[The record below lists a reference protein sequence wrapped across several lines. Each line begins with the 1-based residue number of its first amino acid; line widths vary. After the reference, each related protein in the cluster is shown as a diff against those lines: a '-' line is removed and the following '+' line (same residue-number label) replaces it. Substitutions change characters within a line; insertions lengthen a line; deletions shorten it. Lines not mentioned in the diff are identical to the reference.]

1 MADQAGPAAETPMPA
16 TEVYTQRHNPAFV
29 AEMATRIAGEE
40 AAFFLPNLRP
50 GMHLLDVGCGPG
62 SITAGLAEVVAPGTL
77 VGIDLEA
84 AQLVRARSLVAE
96 QGVMN
101 AFFGVANLYQLPFAD
116 ASFDAVFAHTVVMGL
131 REPVRALT
139 ELRRVLRPRGI
150 IGLRDPD
157 LGTEVIAPATP
168 LLEQRRA
175 FLLRVRQYNGGYP
188 FAGRQLRGYLLAAG
202 FTKVEAR
209 ASVWSA
215 GSLEETRLRAGWFKA
230 QLLGL
235 AGTGLAEGWIDQQTV
250 DAMDSALDE
259 WAERPDAFSAVTYG
273 EAIGRV
279 SN

>member
-1 MADQAGPAAETPMPA
+1 MPA

-29 AEMATRIAGEE
+29 AEMATRTAGEE
-40 AAFFLPNLRP
+40 AAFFLPNLRS

-62 SITAGLAEVVAPGTL
+62 SITVGLAKVVAPGTL

-84 AQLVRARSLVAE
+84 AQLVRARSLAAE

-101 AFFGVANLYQLPFAD
+101 ALFGVANLYQLPFAD

-150 IGLRDPD
+150 NGLRDPD
-157 LGTEVIAPATP
+157 LGTEVIAPTTP
-168 LLEQRRA
+168 LLEGRRA
-175 FLLRVRQYNGGYP
+175 LLLRVRQHNGGDP
-188 FAGRQLRGYLLAAG
+188 FAGRQLRGYRLAAG
-202 FTKVEAR
+202 FTRVEAS

-273 EAIGRV
+273 EAIGWV